1 MKAKHAPGYV
11 PNPHYSQEDWDEVSD
26 NPEWTDEELANARPA
41 REVLPPAFF
50 EALARKRGQ
59 RGPQKAPTKVAISIR
74 LSKDVIDAFK
84 ADGPGWQARID
95 EALRAAVKRRE
106 RRRA

>member
-1 MKAKHAPGYV
+1 MKARHAPGYV
-11 PNPHYSQEDWDEVSD
+11 PNPHYSEEDWDEVSD
-26 NPEWTDEELANARPA
+26 NPKWTEEDFAKAKPA

-74 LSKDVIDAFK
+74 LSQDVIDAFK
-84 ADGPGWQARID
+84 AGGPGWQARMD
-95 EALRAAVKRRE
+95 EALRAAVKRG
-106 RRRA
+106 

>member
-11 PNPHYSQEDWDEVSD
+11 PNSHYSQEDWDEVSD

-59 RGPQKAPTKVAISIR
+59 RGLQKAPTKVAISIR

-84 ADGPGWQARID
+84 ADGPGWQARMD
-95 EALRAAVKRRE
+95 EALRAVV

>member
-11 PNPHYSQEDWDEVSD
+11 PNSRYSQHDWDDVSD
-26 NPEWTDEELANARPA
+26 NSEWTKKDFDDAKPA
-41 REVLPPAFF
+41 REALPPALF

-59 RGPQKAPTKVAISIR
+59 RGSQKAPTKVAISIR

-84 ADGPGWQARID
+84 ADGPGWQARMD
-95 EALRAAVKRRE
+95 EALRAVV

>member
-11 PNPHYSQEDWDEVSD
+11 PNPQYSQEDWDEVSD
-26 NPEWTDEELANARPA
+26 NPEWTKKDFANAKAA
-41 REVLPPAFF
+41 RDVLPPAFF

-59 RGPQKAPTKVAISIR
+59 RGPQKGPTKIAISIR

-84 ADGPGWQARID
+84 ADGPGWQARMD
-95 EALRAAVKRRE
+95 EALRAAVKR
-106 RRRA
+106 A

>member
-1 MKAKHAPGYV
+1 MKAKRAPGYV
-11 PNPHYSQEDWDEVSD
+11 ANPHYSQEDWDEVSD
-26 NPEWTDEELANARPA
+26 NPEWTKKDFAKAKAA
-41 REVLPPAFF
+41 REVLPPALF

-95 EALRAAVKRRE
+95 EALRAAVKR
-106 RRRA
+106 A

>member
-1 MKAKHAPGYV
+1 MKAKRASGYV

-26 NPEWTDEELANARPA
+26 NPEWTKKDFANAKPA
-41 REVLPPAFF
+41 REVLPPGFF

-59 RGPQKAPTKVAISIR
+59 RGPQKTPTKIAISIR

-84 ADGPGWQARID
+84 ADGPGWQARMD
-95 EALRAAVKRRE
+95 EALRAAVKR
-106 RRRA
+106 A

>member
-1 MKAKHAPGYV
+1 MRA
-11 PNPHYSQEDWDEVSD
+11 
-26 NPEWTDEELANARPA
+26 A

-50 EALARKRGQ
+50 ESLARNRGQ

-74 LSKDVIDAFK
+74 LSKEVIDAFK

>member
-1 MKAKHAPGYV
+1 MAIIWDELKRRSNLAKHGLDFA
-11 PNPHYSQEDWDEVSD
+11 S
-26 NPEWTDEELANARPA
+26 LPA
-41 REVLPPAFF
+41 GEVLPPAFF

-59 RGPQKAPTKVAISIR
+59 RGPQKTPTKVAISIR

-84 ADGPGWQARID
+84 ADGPGWQARMD
-95 EALRAAVKRRE
+95 EALRAVV